1 MDFFTHQEAARKRTS
16 LLLFYYAMAV
26 GLLVLSTYGAA
37 LITFGGKSHA
47 SLWNPTLF
55 LGSVVGTLSVVAIGT
70 LWQTMRL
77 QQGGSA
83 VAEMLGGTL
92 LDPDPASAE
101 DRQLRNVIEEMAIAA
116 GVPVPQI
123 YVLEQEHG
131 INAFAAGH
139 SPADAAIGVTRGC
152 VRQLNRDELQGVMA
166 HEFSHILNG
175 DMRLNMRLMGVLH
188 GILCLYIIGRV
199 LIYFRSSSNSRQRE
213 GSNPLPLFGLL
224 LIAIGGLGVL
234 FGRLIQAA
242 VSRQREFLADASAVQ
257 FTRNPQGIASALKKI
272 GGVVDGAKL
281 QTPRAASAS
290 HLFFGNGLGESWL
303 GLMATHPP
311 LEERI
316 RRIDPS
322 FDGVFPAV
330 SEEYA
335 LDENGIGNFM
345 PPVLGASGFTGRTAP
360 PPPLRVSARRMVQQI
375 GEPVN
380 VSYATELLG
389 SLPLEL
395 REAPRHPASAVSLLL
410 ALVLNRDPNARR
422 VQLAGTTLNPE
433 LAAQA
438 EAFAAQI
445 AQLDPRVRLPL
456 LNLCLPM
463 LRTLA
468 PSEWPQHRDTLE
480 ALIQADGQI
489 DLFEFM
495 VVKVIA
501 RHVEAWFNPTQS
513 GVVQFYSFNP
523 VAEDCTVLLSA
534 LAWAGSE
541 NESSAQAAFEAGAA
555 RLPLNEN
562 LPLLPSSEC
571 GLQAIDTALDH
582 LAQSIPHIKKMAL
595 EAGAHAV
602 AHDGFIHPSEAELLR
617 ALADTLGCPIPTFV
631 EGV

>member
-199 LIYFRSSSNSRQRE
+199 LMYLRSDSRQR
-213 GSNPLPLFGLL
+213 GNNPLPLFGLL

-257 FTRNPQGIASALKKI
+257 FTRNPQGMASALKKI
-272 GGVVDGAKL
+272 GGVVDGSKL

-290 HLFFGNGLGESWL
+290 HLFFGNGMAESWF

-322 FDGVFPAV
+322 FDGVFPTV

-335 LDENGIGNFM
+335 TEDNGAGNFM
-345 PPVLGASGFTGRTAP
+345 PPVIGAAGFSGRSTP
-360 PPPLRVSARRMVQQI
+360 PPPLRVSARRMVQQV

-380 VSYATELLG
+380 VSYAVELLG
-389 SLPLEL
+389 SLPVEL
-395 REAPRHPASAVSLLL
+395 REASRHPASAVALLH
-410 ALVLNRDPNARR
+410 ALVLNHEAGARR
-422 VQLAGTTLNPE
+422 AQLASTTLHPD
-433 LAAQA
+433 LAARA
-438 EAFAAQI
+438 DAFAAQI

-456 LNLCLPM
+456 LNLCLPT
-463 LRTLA
+463 LRTLS

-480 ALIQADGQI
+480 ELIQADGQM

-495 VVKVIA
+495 VVKVVAHQI
-501 RHVEAWFNPTQS
+501 EAWFHPAQS
-513 GVVQFYSFNP
+513 GVVQFYSFNA
-523 VAEDCTVLLSA
+523 VATDCTVLLSA

-541 NESSAQAAFEAGAA
+541 DASDAQLAFEAGAA
-555 RLPLNEN
+555 RLPLRES
-562 LPLLPSSEC
+562 LPLLPPAEC
-571 GLQAIDTALDH
+571 GLPAIDTALDH

-595 EAGAHAV
+595 EAGAHTV
-602 AHDGFIHPSEAELLR
+602 AHDGFIHASEAELLR
-617 ALADTLGCPIPTFV
+617 ALADTLGCPIPPFV